1 MPVITLLG
9 FNYQKVATI
18 FALSIEAGLSVVVG
32 IFIGYY
38 ADKYFHTLPWLTLV
52 FTCLGFIASVVRL
65 IEIGKIVGSDKK

>member
-1 MPVITLLG
+1 M
-9 FNYQKVATI
+9 
-18 FALSIEAGLSVVVG
+18 SVVVG

-65 IEIGKIVGSDKK
+65 MEIGKIVGSDKK